1 VNHET
6 EIAAIQAP
14 SGARAFCRRFFRA
27 LNRCFM
33 VPVFRLGLGPFV
45 GNPFTGYIMV
55 LTTVG
60 RRSGRVRYTPLNYAI
75 LNDQVYCLA
84 GWRRASH
91 WYRNLRTHPG
101 VACILPGGT
110 LLGAAEAVTDPDEA
124 LGAVRQIL
132 KNAGFVGFALGFN
145 PFTAPDDV
153 LRRKIGEMAVIRIRV
168 TGIERGASDPGGW
181 FWLVSWA
188 LHAVAV
194 RALIR
199 RYRRKGGA

>member
-1 VNHET
+1 MAE
-6 EIAAIQAP
+6 IQAP
-14 SGARAFCRRFFRA
+14 SSARAFWRRFFWA
-27 LNRCFM
+27 LNRYFM
-33 VPVFRLGLGPFV
+33 APVFRIGLGPFV
-45 GNPFTGYIMV
+45 GNPVTGYIMV

-84 GWRRASH
+84 GWGRAAH

-110 LLGAAEAVTDPDEA
+110 LLGAAETVTDPDEA

-132 KNAGFVGFALGFN
+132 KNAGLVGFALGFN

-153 LRRKIGEMAVIRIRV
+153 LRRKTDEMAVIRIRV
-168 TGIERGASDPGGW
+168 TGVERGASDPGGW

-194 RALIR
+194 WALLR
-199 RYRRKGGA
+199 RRRRRRGA